1 VSEAGQPHEGREPGE
16 VVRETARSHDPD
28 RYLAALLAPRPARR
42 DLVVIAAFAGELA
55 RIPHVVR
62 EPMMG
67 EIRLQWWREA
77 VEGFATGAATG
88 NPVADAMGELVAR
101 RGLSREPL
109 LAAIDAREADLY
121 ADPVA
126 DQGALDRYL
135 AGTEGS
141 FFALAAAVL
150 GAAELPDADRRAHH
164 AGAALGMTRLL
175 IDLPHHLARGRVP
188 LPTMWLQEAGLPA
201 GGLPAGRPAE
211 VRAVLARAVRYAREH
226 LAGAQQLLAGASR
239 SEFAAFLP
247 LALVEPYLQAFEGRK
262 HDPPR
267 EIVDI
272 APLRRVWRLWLAHRR
287 GRI

>member
-1 VSEAGQPHEGREPGE
+1 MSEPGPPHEGRRPFE
-16 VVRETARSHDPD
+16 VVRETARAHDLD
-28 RYLAALLAPRPARR
+28 RYLAALLAPRPARQ

-77 VEGFATGAATG
+77 IEGFARGAATG
-88 NPVADAMGELVAR
+88 HPVADAMGELVAR

-109 LAAIDAREADLY
+109 LAAVDAREADLY

-126 DQGALDRYL
+126 DQDALDRYL

-150 GAAELPDADRRAHH
+150 GTTQPSDGQPVHH
-164 AGAALGMTRLL
+164 AGAAFGMTRLL
-175 IDLPHHLARGRVP
+175 LGVPHDLARGRVP
-188 LPTMWLQEAGLPA
+188 LPTMWLLEAGLPA
-201 GGLPAGRPAE
+201 GGLPVGRPAE

-226 LAGAQQLLAGASR
+226 LAAAQQLLRGVPR
-239 SEFAAFLP
+239 TEIAAFLP

-267 EIVDI
+267 EIADI
-272 APLRRVWRLWLAHRR
+272 APLRRVWRLWRAHRR